1 MSRWD
6 CDQKD
11 LRGELCGDVIVDG
24 EAIWETHMR
33 AICQRLRN
41 ENSPVGQQAQGMEEL
56 LRQTKRKA
64 SNNIAVLMYRF
75 SREHE
80 PMG

>member
-1 MSRWD
+1 
-6 CDQKD
+6 
-11 LRGELCGDVIVDG
+11 
-24 EAIWETHMR
+24 MR